1 MTIPTVADLTVDEFK
16 ELVHEV
22 VIQSLTELLG
32 DPDEGMVLRDDFAEE
47 LRQSLKEVEAGG
59 DTVALSDA
67 LKNLGSSR

>member
-1 MTIPTVADLTVDEFK
+1 MTTSTVAELTVDEFK

-32 DPDEGMVLRDDFAEE
+32 DPDEGMVLREDLAEE
-47 LRQSLKEVEAGG
+47 LRQSIKEVEAGG
-59 DTVALSDA
+59 DTIALSDV

>member
-1 MTIPTVADLTVDEFK
+1 MRTSTVAELTVDEFK

-32 DPDEGMVLRDDFAEE
+32 DPDEGMVLREDLAEE
-47 LRQSLKEVEAGG
+47 LRQSIKEVEAGG
-59 DTVALSDA
+59 DTIALSDV

>member
-1 MTIPTVADLTVDEFK
+1 MAIPTVADLTVDEFK

-32 DPDEGMVLRDDFAEE
+32 DPDEGMLLRDDFAEE

-59 DTVALSDA
+59 DTVALSDV
-67 LKNLGSSR
+67 LKNLGLSK

>member
-1 MTIPTVADLTVDEFK
+1 MRTSTVAELTVDEFK

-32 DPDEGMVLRDDFAEE
+32 EPDEGMVLRDDLAEE

-59 DTVALSDA
+59 DTIALSDV

>member
-1 MTIPTVADLTVDEFK
+1 MTTSTVAELTVDEFK

-32 DPDEGMVLRDDFAEE
+32 DPDEGMVLREDLAEE

-59 DTVALSDA
+59 DTIALSDV

>member
-1 MTIPTVADLTVDEFK
+1 MTTSTVAELTVDEFK

-32 DPDEGMVLRDDFAEE
+32 DPDEGMFLRDDLAEE

-59 DTVALSDA
+59 DTIALSDV

>member
-1 MTIPTVADLTVDEFK
+1 MTTSTVAELTVDEFK

-32 DPDEGMVLRDDFAEE
+32 DPDEGMVLRDDLAEE

-59 DTVALSDA
+59 DTIALSDV

>member
-1 MTIPTVADLTVDEFK
+1 MRTSTVAELTVDEFK

-32 DPDEGMVLRDDFAEE
+32 DPDEGMVLRDDLAEE

-59 DTVALSDA
+59 DTIALSDV

>member
-1 MTIPTVADLTVDEFK
+1 MTTSTVAELTVDEFK

-32 DPDEGMVLRDDFAEE
+32 DPDEGMVLREDLAEE

-59 DTVALSDA
+59 DTIALARCTSGRQHD
-67 LKNLGSSR
+67 S

>member
-1 MTIPTVADLTVDEFK
+1 MPIPTVADLTVDEFK

-59 DTVALSDA
+59 DTVALSDV

>member
-59 DTVALSDA
+59 KAAHLAAVLE
-67 LKNLGSSR
+67 NLGSSG